1 MPHPTPTCDKEIFK
15 ACLLVTSHLGS
26 VKGNVSQLEE
36 TDPTVKIQTL
46 HPKSTLWTT
55 TCPVQRE
62 GRAKSAGK
70 EQKLAP
76 VLRKQHKCF
85 VSLGIRTTYR
95 FKPIKSKSYA
105 SKPNTN
111 LPQRTITS
119 QLISPLWPL
128 KTSVWFGSLQAHC
141 KAALQFLW
149 HTVGCD
155 TTLIHLLLNLYIA
168 LFLSCLRINYM
179 EMNSVR

>member
-1 MPHPTPTCDKEIFK
+1 MATGKQPFRICEGKYFLSWREWPHRQSIQRAHCEQQHVLCKER
-15 ACLLVTSHLGS
+15 GEQ
-26 VKGNVSQLEE
+26 SQL
-36 TDPTVKIQTL
+36 V
-46 HPKSTLWTT
+46 
-55 TCPVQRE
+55 
-62 GRAKSAGK
+62 K

-95 FKPIKSKSYA
+95 FKSIKSKSYA

-111 LPQRTITS
+111 LPQETITS

-128 KTSVWFGSLQAHC
+128 KTSVWFGSHQAQC

-149 HTVGCD
+149 YTVGCD
-155 TTLIHLLLNLYIA
+155 TTLIHLLLRSMHCPFSELPEN
-168 LFLSCLRINYM
+168 
-179 EMNSVR
+179 